1 MSRSVTTLALAALAL
16 TSFAGSA
23 SAQKGKKDDPKP
35 MAGMAHADNAA
46 AKDARR
52 VEHAQQEAAK
62 DQAKAIK
69 EQEKDRAKATKE
81 QDKDRAKAMKE
92 QEKDRDKAIKGQ
104 EKVVKRADHRA
115 NRDMKRAFGMAMSE
129 QAHLAKGLKLSPDRR
144 REWKEIDRKYDA
156 QYRDLRKEMR
166 AAEQAGRPMDPA
178 WTARSATLREQERVE
193 LRGLLTPAQL
203 VVFNGNVG
211 RQH

>member
-16 TSFAGSA
+16 TSLAGSA

-35 MAGMAHADNAA
+35 MAGMVHADNAA
-46 AKDARR
+46 AKDAKR

-69 EQEKDRAKATKE
+69 EQEKDRAKAIKE
-81 QDKDRAKAMKE
+81 
-92 QEKDRDKAIKGQ
+92 Q

-115 NRDMKRAFGMAMSE
+115 NRDMKRAFGMAVSE
-129 QAHLAKGLKLSPDRR
+129 QAHLAKGLKLSPDGRR
-144 REWKEIDRKYDA
+144 QWKEIDRKYDA

-178 WTARSATLREQERVE
+178 WTTRIATLREQERVE
-193 LRGLLTPAQL
+193 LRGVLTPAQL
-203 VVFNGNVG
+203 VVFTRNVG
-211 RQH
+211 RQR

>member
-16 TSFAGSA
+16 TSLAGSA

-35 MAGMAHADNAA
+35 MAGMVHADNAA
-46 AKDARR
+46 AKDAKR

-69 EQEKDRAKATKE
+69 EQEKDRAKAIKE
-81 QDKDRAKAMKE
+81 
-92 QEKDRDKAIKGQ
+92 Q

-115 NRDMKRAFGMAMSE
+115 NRDMKRAFGMAVSE
-129 QAHLAKGLKLSPDRR
+129 QAHLAKGLKLAPDRR
-144 REWKEIDRKYDA
+144 RQWKEIDRKYDA

-178 WTARSATLREQERVE
+178 WTTRIATLREQERVE
-193 LRGLLTPAQL
+193 LRGVLTPAQL
-203 VVFNGNVG
+203 VVFTRNVG
-211 RQH
+211 RQR